1 MFTTGNFIKLIKSI
15 GSLNLIDSIFEIY
28 SISEDGII
36 EFGNA
41 HIGKGVMD
49 EEAANKNFCL
59 ATEDE
64 IELYKESILPVRF
77 YCDDEEDD
85 SEYEEDCDLV

>member
-1 MFTTGNFIKLIKSI
+1 MFTAGNFIKLIKSI

-28 SISEDGII
+28 SVSDDGII

-49 EEAANKNFCL
+49 EEAANESFCL

-64 IELYKESILPVRF
+64 SNLYKESVFPVNF
-77 YCDDEEDD
+77 CCDDEEYGNED
-85 SEYEEDCDLV
+85 EEDFDLV

>member
-1 MFTTGNFIKLIKSI
+1 MFITGNFIKLIKSI
-15 GSLNLIDSIFEIY
+15 GSLNLINSVFEVY
-28 SISEDGII
+28 SVSDDGFI

-64 IELYKESILPVRF
+64 INLYKDSILPVTF
-77 YCDDEEDD
+77 CCDDEEYGNED
-85 SEYEEDCDLV
+85 EEDCDLV